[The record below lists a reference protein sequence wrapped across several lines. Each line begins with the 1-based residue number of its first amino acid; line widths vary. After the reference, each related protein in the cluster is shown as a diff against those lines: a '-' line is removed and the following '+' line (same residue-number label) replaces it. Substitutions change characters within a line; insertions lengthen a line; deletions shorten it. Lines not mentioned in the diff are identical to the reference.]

1 MAQELYELIC
11 YKEGSEVCKAENSQ
25 DIAKEMIIYEES
37 KTTPNNMINFS
48 RPMTTQSNS
57 VESETAFFGFGC
69 FVTKLRN
76 RCNIKCFNVFT
87 DLF

>member
-1 MAQELYELIC
+1 MLQRGF
-11 YKEGSEVCKAENSQ
+11 GSLQSRKLTRHS
-25 DIAKEMIIYEES
+25 KEMIIYEES
-37 KTTPNNMINFS
+37 KTIPNNMINFS